1 MIKAIFFNLG
11 LLLDAQSN
19 PLFRR
24 ALNIPADT
32 YTEKL
37 SGRRLKINNDIG
49 NLVSHIGLSIFFK
62 MGQKQCKNS

>member
-1 MIKAIFFNLG
+1 MKNKIYIYSFNDKNYFFFNLG
-11 LLLDAQSN
+11 LLLNAQSN

-24 ALNIPADT
+24 VLNIPADT

-49 NLVSHIGLSIFFK
+49 KLVSHIG
-62 MGQKQCKNS
+62 